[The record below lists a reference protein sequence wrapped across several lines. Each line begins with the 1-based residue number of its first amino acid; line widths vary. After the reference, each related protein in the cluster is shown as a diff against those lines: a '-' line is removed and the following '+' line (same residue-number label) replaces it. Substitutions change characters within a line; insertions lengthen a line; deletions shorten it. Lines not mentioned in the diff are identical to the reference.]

1 METLSRRQCQLLLQ
15 GQRRTSR
22 GCPVFSTPKT
32 GTSLESEPT
41 GFVTGIETPRLYL
54 LPPGHLQGIEG
65 RNLNFLIHFDQTDF
79 LHHHLLRPRPRPR
92 HLHRP
97 LRLRE
102 ETAHLVHERTPFQRC
117 QRMRSWIGE
126 TGCGGLEQQ
135 PVKKRRRELLKQV
148 EDRFQTGVAVL
159 REMKRRRRRQ
169 RRMCTK
175 GSFPKETFEGRRLR

>member
-1 METLSRRQCQLLLQ
+1 LETLSRRQCQLLLQ
-15 GQRRTSR
+15 GPRRTLR
-22 GCPVFSTPKT
+22 GCPVCSTPKT

-54 LPPGHLQGIEG
+54 LPPGHPQGIEG
-65 RNLNFLIHFDQTDF
+65 RNPNFRTHFDPTDS
-79 LHHHLLRPRPRPR
+79 LLHHLLRHRLPHHHLLRP
-92 HLHRP
+92 LH
-97 LRLRE
+97 LRE
-102 ETAHLVHERTPFQRC
+102 ETAHHGHERTPFQRC

-148 EDRFQTGVAVL
+148 VDHFQTDVAVL
-159 REMKRRRRRQ
+159 REMKRRRRL